1 MVLAGVFT
9 GVRQGDSGAVHR
21 LPVALFGPQEHVT
34 LRHVKLR
41 VRVMASDEV
50 KRTEPY
56 QLSLIAPRT
65 VKCRRCGRGAWGHGW
80 LGISP
85 APVV

>member
-1 MVLAGVFT
+1 VVLAGVFT

-56 QLSLIAPRT
+56 QLSLNCA
-65 VKCRRCGRGAWGHGW
+65 HEQ
-80 LGISP
+80 
-85 APVV
+85 